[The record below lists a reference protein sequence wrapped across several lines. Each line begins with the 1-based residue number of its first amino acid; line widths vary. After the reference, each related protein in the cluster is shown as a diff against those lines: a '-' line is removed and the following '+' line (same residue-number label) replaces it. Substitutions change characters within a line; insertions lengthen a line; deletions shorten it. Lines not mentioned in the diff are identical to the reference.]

1 MDPSCENAA
10 DRADLIELT
19 IERPAVG
26 GRMIARWEG
35 RVVLVAGAIPGEQ
48 VRAVLEGARGG
59 ALLARTLDVTR
70 PSPDRRPVD
79 APASCGGRT
88 LAHVAY
94 PRQLVLKG
102 EIVRDAFRRIGR
114 IDLPKPPAV
123 VGSPET
129 GYRMRA
135 RLHAGDGGVGFLDEG
150 SHRVCAV
157 AGTGVLS
164 PGAERVAAAL
174 NARVSELLAS
184 GVRTIELAEDL
195 PGDRC
200 VLHLTVQ
207 GAASDARARWE
218 GLAEAAGVS
227 GLSAASRTVPGPPH
241 VVGRPFVTDPVAG
254 FLPAPR
260 VGGLVLRR
268 HANAFFQANRHLV
281 PELTAAVAELAGDGE
296 VIDLYAGVGL
306 FAVALA
312 ARGGARVTAVERDPV
327 GAADSPPTPR
337 PRMTACALPGASR
350 LAEALAAGCRP
361 QRSSSTR
368 RAPASRARS
377 SPASHA
383 AGPGASS
390 TSRATSPPRR
400 ATCAPCGRPAT
411 ASTRSARSTCS
422 PTRPTSRRWSP
433 STGRSGLAAA
443 ADRADPGLTSF
454 LDAAV
459 DDRCVPSS
467 RPGLRT
473 RTG

>member
-48 VRAVLEGARGG
+48 VRAVVEGARGG

-94 PRQLVLKG
+94 PRQLALKSA
-102 EIVRDAFRRIGR
+102 IVQDAFRRIGR
-114 IDLPKPPAV
+114 IDLPEPPAV
-123 VGSPET
+123 VGSPEA

-164 PGAERVAAAL
+164 PGAERVVAVL

-200 VLHLTVQ
+200 VLHLAVQ
-207 GAASDARARWE
+207 GAASDAPARWE

-227 GLSAASRTVPGPPH
+227 GLSVASRTVPGPPH

-260 VGGLVLRR
+260 AGGLVLRR

-281 PELTAAVAELAGDGE
+281 PGLTAAVAELAGDGE
-296 VIDLYAGVGL
+296 VVDLYAGVGL

-327 GAADSPPTPR
+327 GAGDLAANAAPLEDGLRVFRAPVETWLKRCGRLSAAAVIVDPPRAGLSREVVTRLSRRR
-337 PRMTACALPGASR
+337 PRRIVYVSCDVATQARDLRAL
-350 LAEALAAGCRP
+350 
-361 QRSSSTR
+361 RSSGYR
-368 RAPASRARS
+368 VDEVRAFDMFPNTPHVETVVA
-377 SPASHA
+377 
-383 AGPGASS
+383 
-390 TSRATSPPRR
+390 
-400 ATCAPCGRPAT
+400 
-411 ASTRSARSTCS
+411 
-422 PTRPTSRRWSP
+422 
-433 STGRSGLAAA
+433 L
-443 ADRADPGLTSF
+443 DRA
-454 LDAAV
+454 
-459 DDRCVPSS
+459 
-467 RPGLRT
+467 
-473 RTG
+473 